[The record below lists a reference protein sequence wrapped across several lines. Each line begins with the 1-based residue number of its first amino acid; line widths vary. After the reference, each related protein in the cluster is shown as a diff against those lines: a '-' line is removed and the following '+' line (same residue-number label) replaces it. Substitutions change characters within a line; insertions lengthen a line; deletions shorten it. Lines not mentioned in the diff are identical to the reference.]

1 MEGAIVAKI
10 PHRLDQNATIELIVH
25 EPTIIY
31 ILHGK
36 PRSGGLET
44 SLPLDGWT
52 LLDDD
57 TTLSSQLPNT
67 FVWEKKVTTS
77 GTTKLTLPAR
87 TKETV
92 CSILFKGNTI

>member
-1 MEGAIVAKI
+1 M
-10 PHRLDQNATIELIVH
+10 ATIELIVH

-31 ILHGK
+31 ILHDK

-57 TTLSSQLPNT
+57 TTLFVGTGT
-67 FVWEKKVTTS
+67 FPKTLVWEKKVTTS